1 MAYTT
6 IREGSRGEDMKRLQT
21 LLNNE
26 GYSLDVDGIFVEKT
40 QSAVRQY
47 QRNQGLDVDG
57 IVGANTWSALS
68 SPAAAQVSAPQTP
81 TGQVDVSGGRDLTAL
96 LSAQIAFSGSQ
107 SGWGN

>member
-6 IREGSRGEDMKRLQT
+6 IREGSRGEDVKRLQT

-26 GYSLDVDGIFVEKT
+26 GYSLDVDGIFGEKT

-68 SPAAAQVSAPQTP
+68 SPAAAQVSAPHGFPVT
-81 TGQVDVSGGRDLTAL
+81 VMF
-96 LSAQIAFSGSQ
+96 SAV
-107 SGWGN
+107 

>member
-6 IREGSRGEDMKRLQT
+6 IREGSRGEDVKRLQT

-26 GYSLDVDGIFVEKT
+26 GYSLDVDGIFGEKT

-57 IVGANTWSALS
+57 IVGANTLERALQ
-68 SPAAAQVSAPQTP
+68 PRGGAGFCAANAHGT
-81 TGQVDVSGGRDLTAL
+81 GGRVGRPGSHRRFERADCL
-96 LSAQIAFSGSQ
+96 LWEPERLG
-107 SGWGN
+107 